1 MWYVKSQNDLY
12 HHGIL
17 GQKWGV
23 QNGPPYP
30 LRGGDYTKA
39 EKEAI
44 YAERKKKKNSI
55 YNKKHFDEILSK
67 GTTLTTLSHDPNR
80 TKGKDMFYASHT
92 KLDNHEYNVVLN
104 KAVPKTLYDENGNEL
119 GTGVYHKWRINNTVT
134 SDLKVAS
141 EDSAAEVFRQL
152 YSKNRDF
159 YNFVTDP
166 SRMESHIPKKQ
177 WRFKGYRD
185 ARSALNKVRE
195 GHTPS
200 SEDVQKIYR
209 LYNYTIPSDGLG
221 DKRRANDVLT
231 QRAKFFNALKKEGY
245 SAVLDTNDAIYN
257 DVRATSP
264 VIVFDE
270 SKFIPESIMLTSAS
284 SKAVSSLALAGRKV
298 LNI

>member
-1 MWYVKSQNDLY
+1 MWILRTSKELS

-23 QNGPPYP
+23 KNGPPYP
-30 LRGGDYTKA
+30 LSGGNYTES
-39 EKEAI
+39 EKKAI
-44 YAERKKKKNSI
+44 YEERKKKKNSI
-55 YNKKHFDEILSK
+55 YNKKHFDETLEV
-67 GTTLTTLSHDPNR
+67 GTMLTTLSHDPNR

-104 KAVPKTLYDENGNEL
+104 KAVPKTLFDENGNEL
-119 GTGVYHKWRINNTVT
+119 GTGVYHKWRINNRVT

-141 EDSAAEVFRQL
+141 EDSASEVFKKL
-152 YSKNRDF
+152 YSKDRDF
-159 YNFVTDP
+159 YNFITDP
-166 SRMESHIPKKQ
+166 ERMESHIPRKQ

-185 ARSALNKVRE
+185 AREALRSVRE
-195 GHTPS
+195 GNVPS
-200 SEDVQKIYR
+200 SDDVQKIYR

-231 QRAKFFNALKKEGY
+231 QRAKFFNALKQEGY
-245 SAVLDTNDAIYN
+245 GAVLDTNDAIYN

-270 SKFIPESIMLTSAS
+270 SKLIRDEIKLTSAS
-284 SKAVSSLALAGRKV
+284 SKVVSSLALAGRKV
-298 LNI
+298 LNV